1 MSSNEQEE
9 VLRTTILELLA
20 DIKTLTDSP
29 QDEMILNLVEV
40 IYSTVDSK
48 QLIQECIRNVLPSKK
63 KIEEKELKYVLDN
76 VIFNIS
82 EETAKKISLTKE
94 QIDSLKRKILKA
106 DEDTRDILFTYFN
119 LMVGICEL
127 YKKKK

>member
-106 DEDTRDILFTYFN
+106 DEDTRDILFT
-119 LMVGICEL
+119 
-127 YKKKK
+127 